1 MQEISAYELI
11 KEKLHAIPN
20 QRHKGSL
27 FEKISKQFLQ
37 EHDSANEYESIDL
50 WYDWKLRGKE
60 RDKGIDIVIQTTS
73 KEYIA
78 VQCKFHQNS
87 ISYNDI
93 SPFLTQLL
101 SGVGEVKFKKGIIIS
116 TSNLTSEAIKAIEQI
131 RSTGM
136 GIDIDE
142 ITEEDFIY
150 SRIDWEKFDPTKT
163 EDEIPLCD
171 KKRPHPH
178 QTEAIEKTKKYFSDP
193 KNARGKLIMACG
205 TGKTYTSLKIMEA
218 LDPKIT
224 LFLAPS
230 IALLSQTFREYAQ
243 EKSEPFYASIVCSDD
258 KTGQSKKNK
267 SKNEDND
274 DIKFSELPIK
284 ASTRLEDI
292 LSTYEKAQKENK
304 RFIIFSTY
312 QSALRIK
319 EAQEAGLNGID
330 LIICDEAHRT
340 VGAMYSTNERDDK
353 NAFMLCHSDENIKAT
368 KRLYM
373 TATPKVYSESSKA
386 KAKEKDNV
394 IYSMD
399 DADIF
404 GEEIYTLNFERAI
417 ALDLLTDYKVI
428 ILAVR
433 SENLS
438 GVTNS
443 VNKKIS
449 QLEAKGTK
457 LDKKLIN
464 NEFVCKIVGTHKGLA
479 KQDVIA
485 LDDENQEDND
495 LKNKAD
501 TFVSQRAISFCKS
514 IQTSKNIKDSFET
527 IMECYDEELKKKSFK
542 NLQINIDHVDGT
554 MNCKERLDKLE
565 NLNQFEP
572 NICKVLSNARCLS
585 EGVDVPA
592 LDSVI
597 FFDGRS
603 AMVDIIQAVGRVM
616 RKAKNKKRGYIILPI
631 ALRESEIKN
640 LDEAVKNTN
649 FQNIW
654 KVLKA
659 LRSHDPSLVD
669 EATFKEK
676 IKIFGSDDASNPDDE
691 GELEKDKT
699 EQSPNDPKEAQKTLF
714 DAIFLKDLAN
724 AVYNVMPT
732 KLGDRNY
739 WENFAKKTGNIA
751 RTLNN
756 RLKELFGKNPEI
768 FDNFL
773 TSLRGNIH
781 QGIKEEEALDM
792 IISHIITKPIFDAIF
807 GDNIQNPIAKAL
819 DKMVL
824 KLSDLGLEGETKDLK
839 NLYES
844 VKTEAARA
852 KSQKSQQELIK
863 NLYNTFFKEAFR
875 KQSEKLGIVYTPI
888 EVVDFILR
896 ATNGILKKHFNTDF
910 NDKNITIF
918 DPFTGTGSFIAR
930 LLSKENDLISDEALK
945 EKFQKGLFA
954 FDIVLLSYYIALIN
968 ITQAAQNRDSSLKN
982 FKNIALTDS
991 LDYLEE
997 KSDKGVFPLF
1007 EDLKENQEIKTTLA
1021 NQKIQVII
1029 GNPPYSAGT
1038 KSENDNNQNLTHPK
1052 LEKRVYETY
1061 GKNSTAKVGKT
1072 TRDTL
1077 IHSIRMASDLL
1088 KDKGVLGF
1096 VVNGSF
1102 IDSKSAD
1109 GFRKCVA
1116 KEFSRLYALNLR
1128 GNARTSGEERK
1139 KQGDGIFD
1147 SGSRATV
1154 AIIFF
1159 VKDESVQNSAI
1170 HYYEVEDY
1178 LKREAKLN
1186 FLAGFENLESV
1197 PFKEITPNDKGDW
1210 INQRNDDFEKLIPL
1224 KRDKQLKIFD
1234 TIFDLNSMG
1243 VASGR
1248 DPWVYNF
1255 SQKRLM
1261 QSVQNCIDTYNA
1273 DLKRFNERFR
1283 EAFKQRTAKD
1293 KGIKPADR
1301 YKHLSDREITTDK
1314 TKIAWTDGLK
1324 NKLIRNENLPESG
1337 MECVR
1342 LALYRPFNQQ
1352 WLYWDKDLI
1361 HRQSRFSKIFP
1372 DKSARNVVINTGVGN
1387 GKDFSALVS
1396 DFISDYSLISPNQA
1410 YPLYYY
1416 DDLGNRYNAI
1426 SGYALNLFR
1435 RHYQDNA
1442 ITEEEIF
1449 YYIYAIFHHKGY
1461 LEKYKNSLAKEAP
1474 RIALSEDFKELSVLG
1489 KELAE
1494 LHLNYESG
1502 EMHTSVECNLL
1513 ENAGMEGYYDVVKM
1527 TKKGD
1532 RIIYNDHI
1540 TITQIPKKAFDYVVN
1555 GKSAID
1561 WVIERYSI
1569 TTDKDSLIENN
1580 PNDYAGGKY
1589 VFELL
1594 CKVIT
1599 LSVKSVDLIEK
1610 ISEKRFE

>member
-1 MQEISAYELI
+1 MQEISAYKFI
-11 KEKLHAIPN
+11 KEKLQAIPN
-20 QRHKGSL
+20 QRHKGGW
-27 FEKISKQFLQ
+27 FEKVSKHFLQ
-37 EHDSANEYESIDL
+37 EHDSANEYESIKL
-50 WYDWKLRGKE
+50 WNDWELRGKE
-60 RDKGIDIVIQTTS
+60 GDRGIDIVIQTAS

-87 ISYNDI
+87 ISYPDI
-93 SPFLTQLL
+93 ATFLHKLQA
-101 SGVGEVKFKKGIIIS
+101 GVGEVRFKKGIIIS
-116 TSNLTSEAIKAIEQI
+116 TSNLTRAAQQEIEQT
-131 RSTGM
+131 RSIGM
-136 GIDIDE
+136 DIDI

-171 KKRPHPH
+171 KKKPRTH
-178 QTEAIEKTKKYFSDP
+178 QQEAINATKEYFSNP

-218 LDPKIT
+218 LDSKIT

-258 KTGQSKKNK
+258 KVGQ

-284 ASTRLEDI
+284 PSTRLEDI
-292 LSTYEKAQKENK
+292 LSVYEKAQKENK

-353 NAFMLCHSDENIKAT
+353 NAFTLCHSDGNIKAK

-399 DADIF
+399 DADTF

-449 QLEAKGTK
+449 QLKAEGTK

-479 KQDVIA
+479 KQDLIA
-485 LDDENQEDND
+485 LDEENKEDND
-495 LKNKAD
+495 LKSKKD

-542 NLQINIDHVDGT
+542 NLEIKIDHVDGT
-554 MNCKERLDKLE
+554 MNCKERLEKLE
-565 NLNQFEP
+565 NLNTFQP
-572 NICKVLSNARCLS
+572 NTCKVLSNARCLS

-592 LDSVI
+592 LDSII
-597 FFDGRS
+597 FFDGKS

-631 ALRESEIKN
+631 ALAESEIKN

-659 LRSHDPSLVD
+659 LRSHDSSLVD

-676 IKIFGSDDASNPDDE
+676 IKIFGSDDAKNPDDE
-691 GELEKDKT
+691 GELQKDKT
-699 EQSPNDPKEAQKTLF
+699 QQNDPKEAQKTLF
-714 DAIFLKDLAN
+714 DAIFLQDLAN

-751 RTLNN
+751 KTLNK

-773 TSLRGNIH
+773 TSLRDNIH
-781 QGIKEEEALDM
+781 QGIKEDEALDM
-792 IISHIITKPIFDAIF
+792 ITSHIITKPIFDAIF
-807 GDNIQNPIAKAL
+807 GDNIKNPIAKAL

-844 VKTEAARA
+844 VKTEAAHA
-852 KSQKSQQELIK
+852 KSPKSQQELIK

-930 LLSKENDLISDEALK
+930 LLSKENNLISDEALK
-945 EKFQKGLFA
+945 EKFLNHLFA

-968 ITQAAQNRDSSLKN
+968 ITQAAQNRDSSLTN

-997 KSDKGVFPLF
+997 KTNKGVFPFF
-1007 EDLKENQEIKTTLA
+1007 EDLKENKEIKTTLA
-1021 NQKIQVII
+1021 DQKIQVII
-1029 GNPPYSAGT
+1029 GNPPYSSGA
-1038 KSENDNNQNLTHPK
+1038 KSENDNNQNLSHPK
-1052 LEKRVYETY
+1052 LEKLVSETY
-1061 GKNSTAKVGKT
+1061 GKNSTAKVGKA

-1077 IHSIRMASDLL
+1077 IQSIRMASDLL

-1116 KEFSRLYALNLR
+1116 QEFAHLYVLNLR

-1154 AIIFF
+1154 AIVFF
-1159 VKDESVQNSAI
+1159 VKDKSVQNSAI
-1170 HYYEVEDY
+1170 HYYEVGDY

-1186 FLAGFENLESV
+1186 LLAGFENLDFV
-1197 PFKEITPNDKGDW
+1197 PFKEITPNNKGDW

-1224 KRDKQLKIFD
+1224 KRDKKHKIFN
-1234 TIFDLNSMG
+1234 TIFDLNSGG
-1243 VASGR
+1243 VVTNR

-1255 SQKRLM
+1255 SPNALM
-1261 QSVQNCIDTYNA
+1261 QSVRTCIDTYNA
-1273 DLKRFNERFR
+1273 DLKRFNERYR
-1283 EAFKQRTAKD
+1283 EAFKQRT
-1293 KGIKPADR
+1293 KGVKKADR
-1301 YKHLSDREITTDK
+1301 YKHLNSQEITTDK
-1314 TKIAWTDGLK
+1314 TKIAWVQNLK
-1324 NKLIRNENLPESG
+1324 TQLIKGKKLDDFSQEKIS
-1337 MECVR
+1337 VS
-1342 LALYRPFNQQ
+1342 LYRPFNKQYFYYERELA
-1352 WLYWDKDLI
+1352 WSFCSMK
-1361 HRQSRFSKIFP
+1361 KIFP
-1372 DKSARNVVINTGVGN
+1372 DKSAHNVVINTTTRN
-1387 GKDFSALVS
+1387 FC
-1396 DFISDYSLISPNQA
+1396 SLISDAIPDTHFIGDANA
-1410 YPLYYY
+1410 YPLYCY

-1435 RHYQDNA
+1435 RHYKDNA
-1442 ITEEEIF
+1442 IVEEEIF

-1461 LEKYKNSLAKEAP
+1461 VEKYKNFLTKEAP
-1474 RIALSEDFKELSVLG
+1474 RIGLSEDFKELSTLG

-1494 LHLNYESG
+1494 LHLNYENG
-1502 EMHTSVECNLL
+1502 EMHESVQYNLL
-1513 ENAGMEGYYDVVKM
+1513 ENAGMEGYYDVEKM

-1532 RIIYNDHI
+1532 SILYNHHI
-1540 TITQIPKKAFDYVVN
+1540 TITKIPQKAFDYAVN

-1561 WVIERYSI
+1561 WVIERYQK

-1580 PNDYAGGKY
+1580 PNHYAGDQY
-1589 VFELL
+1589 IFELL
-1594 CKVIT
+1594 CRVIK
-1599 LSVKSVDLIEK
+1599 LSEKSVDLIEK

>member
-1 MQEISAYELI
+1 MSEISTYKLI
-11 KEKLHAIPN
+11 KEKLQAIPPN
-20 QRHKGSL
+20 QKGSL
-27 FEKISKQFLQ
+27 FEKISKRFLQ

-50 WYDWKLRGKE
+50 WNDWELRGNE
-60 RDKGIDIVIQTTS
+60 RDKGIDIVITTS
-73 KEYIA
+73 NKEYIA

-87 ISYNDI
+87 ISLNDI
-93 SPFLTQLL
+93 ATFLTQLQ
-101 SGVGEVKFKKGIIIS
+101 SGVGKVRFKKGIIIS
-116 TSNLTSEAIKAIEQI
+116 TSNLSSNALKAIEQI
-131 RSTGM
+131 RSNGM

-150 SRIDWEKFDPTKT
+150 SQIDWEKLDPAQS
-163 EDEIPLCD
+163 ELPLCD
-171 KKRPHPH
+171 KKKPRPH
-178 QTEAIEKTKKYFSDP
+178 QTEAINATKEYFSSP
-193 KNARGKLIMACG
+193 KNTRGKLIMACG

-218 LDPKIT
+218 LDPKIM

-258 KTGQSKKNK
+258 KVGK
-267 SKNEDND
+267 SKDEDND
-274 DIKFSELPIK
+274 DINFSELPLK
-284 ASTRLEDI
+284 PSTRLEDI
-292 LSTYEKAQKENK
+292 LSVYEKAQKENK
-304 RFIIFSTY
+304 CFIIFSTY

-319 EAQEAGLNGID
+319 EAQEAGLNEID

-353 NAFMLCHSDENIKAT
+353 NAFTLCHSDKNIKAK

-399 DADIF
+399 DEEIF
-404 GEEIYTLNFERAI
+404 GEEIYTLNFSKAI

-433 SENLS
+433 KENLS

-449 QLEAKGTK
+449 QLKAEGTK

-479 KQDVIA
+479 KQDLIV
-485 LDDENQEDND
+485 LDDKNQEDHN
-495 LKNKAD
+495 LQNKTD
-501 TFVSQRAISFCKS
+501 TTPSQRAISFCKS
-514 IQTSKNIKDSFET
+514 INTSKNIKDSFET

-542 NLQINIDHVDGT
+542 NLQISIDHIDGT
-554 MNCKERLDKLE
+554 MNCKDRLDKLE
-565 NLNQFEP
+565 KLNEFQP
-572 NICKVLSNARCLS
+572 NTCKVLSNARCLS

-592 LDSVI
+592 LDSIV
-597 FFDGRS
+597 FFDGKS

-616 RKAKNKKRGYIILPI
+616 RKAKRKQRGYIILPI
-631 ALRESEIKN
+631 ALEESEIEN
-640 LDEAVKNTN
+640 LDEAVNNTN
-649 FQNIW
+649 FKNIW
-654 KVLKA
+654 KVIKA
-659 LRSHDPSLVD
+659 LRSHDQSLVD

-676 IKIFGSDDASNPDDE
+676 IKIFGSDDEKKQSDE
-691 GELEKDKT
+691 
-699 EQSPNDPKEAQKTLF
+699 KTLF
-714 DAIFLKDLAN
+714 DAITLQNLAD

-739 WENFAKKTGNIA
+739 WENFTKKTGNIA

-756 RLKELFGKNPEI
+756 RLKMIFDKNPE
-768 FDNFL
+768 FFHDFL
-773 TSLRGNIH
+773 DSLRGNIH
-781 QGIKEEEALDM
+781 QNIKEDEALDM
-792 IISHIITKPIFDAIF
+792 ITSHIITKPIFDALF
-807 GDNIQNPIAKAL
+807 GDNIKNPIAKAL
-819 DKMVL
+819 DKMVQ

-844 VKTEAARA
+844 VKTEAMHA

-910 NDKNITIF
+910 NDQSITIF

-930 LLSKENDLISDEALK
+930 LLSKENALISDEALK
-945 EKFQKGLFA
+945 EKFKKNLFA

-968 ITQAAQNRDSSLKN
+968 ITQAAQSRDSSLKN

-991 LDYLEE
+991 LDIYEE
-997 KSDKGVFPLF
+997 KNDKGVFKFF
-1007 EDLKENQEIKTTLA
+1007 EDLKENKDIKDTLA
-1021 NQKIQVII
+1021 DKNIRVII
-1029 GNPPYSAGT
+1029 GNPPYSAGA
-1038 KSENDNNQNLTHPK
+1038 KSQNDNNQNLSHPK
-1052 LEKRVYETY
+1052 LEKLVYEKY
-1061 GKNSTAKVGKT
+1061 GKNSTAKLGKA

-1077 IHSIRMASDLL
+1077 IQSIYLASELL
-1088 KDKGVLGF
+1088 KDRGVLGF

-1116 KEFSRLYALNLR
+1116 QDFAHLYVLNLR
-1128 GNARTSGEERK
+1128 GNARTSGENRK
-1139 KQGDGIFD
+1139 KEGDGIFD
-1147 SGSRATV
+1147 SGSRATI

-1159 VKDESVQNSAI
+1159 VKDKSVNNNTI

-1186 FLAGFENLESV
+1186 LLANFENLESV
-1197 PFKEITPNDKGDW
+1197 PFEKITPNDKGDW

-1234 TIFDLNSMG
+1234 TIFDLNSGG
-1243 VASGR
+1243 VVSGR

-1255 SQKRLM
+1255 SPNILT
-1261 QSVQNCIDTYNA
+1261 QSVQKCIDTYND
-1273 DLKRFNERFR
+1273 DLKRFNAVFR
-1283 EAFKQRTAKD
+1283 EAFKQRTKGVKAGDLYKQLND
-1293 KGIKPADR
+1293 K
-1301 YKHLSDREITTDK
+1301 EITTDK
-1314 TKIAWTDGLK
+1314 TKIAWVRNLK
-1324 NKLIRNENLPESG
+1324 TQLIKGKKLDDFSQEKIS
-1337 MECVR
+1337 VS
-1342 LALYRPFNQQ
+1342 LYRPFNKQYFYYERE
-1352 WLYWDKDLI
+1352 LADSFCSMK
-1361 HRQSRFSKIFP
+1361 KIFP
-1372 DKSARNVVINTGVGN
+1372 DKNAQNVVINTTIRN
-1387 GKDFSALVS
+1387 FSALVS
-1396 DFISDYSLISPNQA
+1396 DAITGDTQA
-1410 YPLYYY
+1410 YPLYCY
-1416 DDLGNRYNAI
+1416 DDLGRRDYAI

-1435 RHYQDNA
+1435 RHYKDNA

-1449 YYIYAIFHHKGY
+1449 YYIYAILHHKGY

-1474 RIALSEDFKELSVLG
+1474 RIALSEDFKELSTLG
-1489 KELAE
+1489 KELGE

-1502 EMHTSVECNLL
+1502 EMHTSVKYTTLM
-1513 ENAGMEGYYDVVKM
+1513 NAGMEGYYDVVQMKKD
-1527 TKKGD
+1527 KKGD
-1532 RIIYNDHI
+1532 CIIYNQNI
-1540 TITQIPKKAFDYVVN
+1540 TITKIPKKAFDYVVN

-1561 WVIERYSI
+1561 WVIERYQK
-1569 TTDKDSLIENN
+1569 TMDKDSLIENN
-1580 PNDYAGGKY
+1580 PNDYAGGQY

-1594 CKVIT
+1594 CRVIK
-1599 LSVKSVDLIEK
+1599 LSEKSVDLIEK
-1610 ISEKRFE
+1610 ISMKRFE

>member
-1 MQEISAYELI
+1 
-11 KEKLHAIPN
+11 
-20 QRHKGSL
+20 
-27 FEKISKQFLQ
+27 
-37 EHDSANEYESIDL
+37 
-50 WYDWKLRGKE
+50 
-60 RDKGIDIVIQTTS
+60 
-73 KEYIA
+73 
-78 VQCKFHQNS
+78 
-87 ISYNDI
+87 
-93 SPFLTQLL
+93 
-101 SGVGEVKFKKGIIIS
+101 
-116 TSNLTSEAIKAIEQI
+116 
-131 RSTGM
+131 
-136 GIDIDE
+136 
-142 ITEEDFIY
+142 
-150 SRIDWEKFDPTKT
+150 
-163 EDEIPLCD
+163 
-171 KKRPHPH
+171 
-178 QTEAIEKTKKYFSDP
+178 
-193 KNARGKLIMACG
+193 MACG

-258 KTGQSKKNK
+258 KVGK
-267 SKNEDND
+267 SKDEDND
-274 DIKFSELPIK
+274 DINFSELPLK
-284 ASTRLEDI
+284 PSTRLEDI
-292 LSTYEKAQKENK
+292 LSVHKKAQKENK

-319 EAQEAGLNGID
+319 EAQEAGLNKID

-340 VGAMYSTNERDDK
+340 VGAMYSSNERDDK
-353 NAFMLCHSDENIKAT
+353 NAFTLCHSDENIKAK

-386 KAKEKDNV
+386 KAKESDNV

-399 DADIF
+399 DAEIF
-404 GEEIYTLNFERAI
+404 GEEIYTLNFSKSI

-433 SENLS
+433 KENLS

-479 KQDVIA
+479 KQDLIV
-485 LDDENQEDND
+485 LDN
-495 LKNKAD
+495 KNKEDHNLQNKYD
-501 TFVSQRAISFCKS
+501 TAPSQRAINFCKS
-514 IQTSKNIKDSFET
+514 INTSKNIKDSFET

-542 NLQINIDHVDGT
+542 NLQISIDHIDGT
-554 MNCKERLDKLE
+554 MNCKERLKKLE
-565 NLNQFEP
+565 ELNQFQP
-572 NICKVLSNARCLS
+572 NTCKVLSNARCLS

-592 LDSVI
+592 LDSII
-597 FFDGRS
+597 FFDGKS

-616 RKAKNKKRGYIILPI
+616 RKAKHKKRGYIILPI
-631 ALRESEIKN
+631 ALEESEIQN
-640 LDEAVKNTN
+640 LDEAVNNTN
-649 FQNIW
+649 FKNIW
-654 KVLKA
+654 KVIKA

-676 IKIFGSDDASNPDDE
+676 IKIFGSDDGNNHNDE
-691 GELEKDKT
+691 
-699 EQSPNDPKEAQKTLF
+699 KTLF
-714 DAIFLKDLAN
+714 DAILLQDLAD

-739 WENFAKKTGNIA
+739 WENFTKKTGNIA

-756 RLKELFGKNPEI
+756 RLKIIFEKNPE
-768 FDNFL
+768 FFHGFL
-773 TSLRGNIH
+773 DSLRDNIH
-781 QGIKEEEALDM
+781 QNIREDEALDM
-792 IISHIITKPIFDAIF
+792 ITSHIITKPIFDALF
-807 GDNIQNPIAKAL
+807 GDNIKNPISKAL

-844 VKTEAARA
+844 VKTEATHA

-863 NLYNTFFKEAFR
+863 NLYNTFFKEAFK

-930 LLSKENDLISDEALK
+930 LLSKENALISDEALK
-945 EKFQKGLFA
+945 EKFQKNLFA

-997 KSDKGVFPLF
+997 KTNKGALPLY
-1007 EDLKENQEIKTTLA
+1007 EDLKENKDIKDTLA
-1021 NQKIQVII
+1021 GQNIRVII
-1029 GNPPYSAGT
+1029 GNPPYSAGA
-1038 KSENDNNQNLTHPK
+1038 KSENDNNQNLSHPK
-1052 LEKRVYETY
+1052 LEKWVYETY
-1061 GKNSTAKVGKT
+1061 GKNSTSRNVGQT

-1077 IHSIRMASDLL
+1077 IQSIRMASDLL
-1088 KDKGVLGF
+1088 KDKGVVGF

-1102 IDSKSAD
+1102 IDSKSGD

-1116 KEFSRLYALNLR
+1116 KEFSRLYVLNLR

-1139 KQGDGIFD
+1139 KEGDGIFD
-1147 SGSRATV
+1147 SGSRATI

-1159 VKDESVQNSAI
+1159 VKDKSVNNNTI
-1170 HYYEVEDY
+1170 HYYDIGDY

-1186 FLAGFENLESV
+1186 LLAGFENLESV

-1210 INQRNDDFEKLIPL
+1210 INQRNDDFEKLILL
-1224 KRDKQLKIFD
+1224 KRDKKLKIFD
-1234 TIFDLNSMG
+1234 TIFDINSGG
-1243 VASGR
+1243 VASCR

-1255 SQKRLM
+1255 SPNALK
-1261 QSVQNCIDTYNA
+1261 QSVQTCIDTYNA

-1283 EAFKQRTAKD
+1283 EAFKQRA
-1293 KGIKPADR
+1293 KGIKSGEL
-1301 YKHLSDREITTDK
+1301 YKHLNDKEITTDK
-1314 TKIAWTDGLK
+1314 TKIAWVQNLK
-1324 NKLIRNENLPESG
+1324 NQLIKGKKLDDFSQEKISVSL
-1337 MECVR
+1337 C
-1342 LALYRPFNQQ
+1342 RPFNKQYFYYERELS
-1352 WLYWDKDLI
+1352 WSFYSMK
-1361 HRQSRFSKIFP
+1361 KIFP
-1372 DKSARNVVINTGVGN
+1372 DKSARNVVINTGAGN

-1396 DFISDYSLISPNQA
+1396 DFISDYHLISPTQA

-1435 RHYQDNA
+1435 RHYKDNS

-1461 LEKYKNSLAKEAP
+1461 LEKYKNSLAKEVP

-1489 KELAE
+1489 KELGE

-1502 EMHTSVECNLL
+1502 EMHASVKYATLM
-1513 ENAGMEGYYDVVKM
+1513 NAEIEGYYDVDKM

-1532 RIIYNDHI
+1532 SIVYNKNIAI
-1540 TITQIPKKAFDYVVN
+1540 TKIPKKAFDYVIN

-1561 WVIERYSI
+1561 WVIERYQK
-1569 TTDKDSLIENN
+1569 TMDKESLIENN

-1594 CKVIT
+1594 CRVIK
-1599 LSVKSVDLIEK
+1599 LSEKSVDLIEK

>member
-11 KEKLHAIPN
+11 KQKLHAIPN

-60 RDKGIDIVIQTTS
+60 RDKGIDIVITTS
-73 KEYIA
+73 NKEYIA
-78 VQCKFHQNS
+78 VQCKFHQNN
-87 ISYNDI
+87 ISLNDI
-93 SPFLTQLL
+93 ATFLTQLL
-101 SGVGEVKFKKGIIIS
+101 IGVGEVKFKKGIIIS
-116 TSNLTSEAIKAIEQI
+116 TSNLTSEAIKEIEKI

-171 KKRPHPH
+171 KKRPRPH
-178 QTEAIEKTKKYFSDP
+178 QTEAIEKTKEYFSDP

-243 EKSEPFYASIVCSDD
+243 EKSDPFYASIVCSDD

-274 DIKFSELPIK
+274 DIKFSELPLK
-284 ASTRLEDI
+284 PSTRLEDI

-319 EAQEAGLNGID
+319 EAQEAGLKEID

-340 VGAMYSTNERDDK
+340 VGAMYSSNERDDK
-353 NAFMLCHSDENIKAT
+353 NAFTLCHSDENIKA
-368 KRLYM
+368 KQRLYM

-399 DADIF
+399 DAEVF

-433 SENLS
+433 KENLS

-479 KQDVIA
+479 KQDLIV
-485 LDDENQEDND
+485 LDDKNKEDND

-514 IQTSKNIKDSFET
+514 INTSKNIKDSFET

-542 NLQINIDHVDGT
+542 NLQIKIDHIDGT

-565 NLNQFEP
+565 NLNAFKP
-572 NICKVLSNARCLS
+572 NTCKVLSNARCLS

-592 LDSVI
+592 LDSIV
-597 FFDGRS
+597 FFDGKS

-631 ALRESEIKN
+631 ALEESEIKN
-640 LDEAVKNTN
+640 LDEAVNNTN
-649 FQNIW
+649 FKNIW
-654 KVLKA
+654 KVIKA

-676 IKIFGSDDASNPDDE
+676 IKIFGSDDGKKQNDE
-691 GELEKDKT
+691 
-699 EQSPNDPKEAQKTLF
+699 KTLF
-714 DAIFLKDLAN
+714 DAILLQDLAD
-724 AVYNVMPT
+724 AMYNVMPT

-739 WENFAKKTGNIA
+739 WENFTKKTGNIA

-756 RLKELFGKNPEI
+756 RLKMIFEKNPEI

-781 QGIKEEEALDM
+781 QNIKEEEALDM
-792 IISHIITKPIFDAIF
+792 ITSHIITKPIFDAIF

-819 DKMVL
+819 DKMVQ
-824 KLSDLGLEGETKDLK
+824 KLSTLGLEGETKDLK

-844 VKTEAARA
+844 VKTEALHA

-863 NLYNTFFKEAFR
+863 NLYNTFFKEAFK

-896 ATNGILKKHFNTDF
+896 ATNGILKKHFNTNF
-910 NDKNITIF
+910 NDQSITIF

-930 LLSKENDLISDEALK
+930 LLSKENDFISDEALK
-945 EKFQKGLFA
+945 EKFQKNLFA

-997 KSDKGVFPLF
+997 KNDKGAFPLF
-1007 EDLKENQEIKTTLA
+1007 ADLKENKEIKTTMEKQ
-1021 NQKIQVII
+1021 NIRVII
-1029 GNPPYSAGT
+1029 GNPPYSAGA

-1052 LEKRVYETY
+1052 LEKWVYEKY
-1061 GKNSTAKVGKT
+1061 GKNSTAKVGNA

-1077 IHSIRMASDLL
+1077 IQSIRMASDVV
-1088 KDKGVLGF
+1088 KDKGVVGF
-1096 VVNGSF
+1096 VVNGGF

-1116 KEFSRLYALNLR
+1116 KEFSHLYVLNLR
-1128 GNARTSGEERK
+1128 GNARTSGEERRK
-1139 KQGDGIFD
+1139 EGDGIFD
-1147 SGSRATV
+1147 SGSRATI
-1154 AIIFF
+1154 AIVFF
-1159 VKDESVQNSAI
+1159 VKDKSVPNNTI
-1170 HYYEVEDY
+1170 FYYEVEDY
-1178 LKREAKLN
+1178 LKREDKLN
-1186 FLAGFENLESV
+1186 LLANFENLDSV
-1197 PFKEITPNDKGDW
+1197 PFSAITPNNKGDW
-1210 INQRNDDFEKLIPL
+1210 INQREDDFEKLIPL
-1224 KRDKQLKIFD
+1224 KRDKKLKIFNS
-1234 TIFDLNSMG
+1234 IFDLNSGG

-1255 SQKRLM
+1255 SQNTLK
-1261 QSVQNCIDTYNA
+1261 QSVQNCIDTYHA
-1273 DLKRFNERFR
+1273 DLKRFNENFR
-1283 EAFKQRTAKD
+1283 EGFKQRTQ
-1293 KGIKPADR
+1293 GIKASDR
-1301 YKHLSDREITTDK
+1301 YKHLNDREITTDQM
-1314 TKIAWTDGLK
+1314 KIAWVQNLK
-1324 NKLIRNENLPESG
+1324 TQLIKGKKLDDFSQEKIS
-1337 MECVR
+1337 VS
-1342 LALYRPFNQQ
+1342 LYRPFNKQYFYYERELA
-1352 WLYWDKDLI
+1352 WSFYSMK
-1361 HRQSRFSKIFP
+1361 KIFP
-1372 DKSARNVVINTGVGN
+1372 DKSARNVVINTTTRN
-1387 GKDFSALVS
+1387 FC
-1396 DFISDYSLISPNQA
+1396 SLIGDAITDAHFIGDANA

-1416 DDLGNRYNAI
+1416 DERGNRYYAI

-1435 RHYQDNA
+1435 RHYQDNS

-1461 LEKYKNSLAKEAP
+1461 VEKYKNSLTKEAP
-1474 RIALSEDFKELSVLG
+1474 RIALSKDFKALSTLG
-1489 KELAE
+1489 KELAD

-1502 EMHTSVECNLL
+1502 EMHTSVEYKTLM
-1513 ENAGMEGYYDVVKM
+1513 NAEIEGYYDVSKM

-1532 RIIYNDHI
+1532 SIIYNQNI
-1540 TITQIPKKAFDYVVN
+1540 TITKIPKKAFDYVVN

-1589 VFELL
+1589 VLELL
-1594 CKVIT
+1594 CRVIK
-1599 LSVKSVDLIEK
+1599 LPVKSVDLIEK

>member
-11 KEKLHAIPN
+11 KQKLHAIPN
-20 QRHKGSL
+20 LRHKGSL

-60 RDKGIDIVIQTTS
+60 RDKGIDIVITTS
-73 KEYIA
+73 NKECIA

-87 ISYNDI
+87 VSYNDI
-93 SPFLTQLL
+93 SPFLTQLQ
-101 SGVGEVKFKKGIIIS
+101 SGVGEVRFKKGIIIS
-116 TSNLTSEAIKAIEQI
+116 TSNLTSEALKAIEQI

-171 KKRPHPH
+171 KKRPRPH
-178 QTEAIEKTKKYFSDP
+178 QTEAIEKTKEYFSNP
-193 KNARGKLIMACG
+193 KNTRGKLIMACG

-258 KTGQSKKNK
+258 KTGK
-267 SKNEDND
+267 SKDEDND
-274 DIKFSELPIK
+274 DINFSELPIK

-292 LSTYEKAQKENK
+292 LSVYEKAQKENK

-319 EAQEAGLNGID
+319 EAQEAGLKEID
-330 LIICDEAHRT
+330 LVICDEAHRT
-340 VGAMYSTNERDDK
+340 VGAMYSSNERDDK
-353 NAFMLCHSDENIKAT
+353 NAFTLCHSDENIKAT

-386 KAKEKDNV
+386 KAKESDNV

-399 DADIF
+399 DADTF
-404 GEEIYTLNFERAI
+404 GEEIYTLNFSKAI

-433 SENLS
+433 KENLS

-449 QLEAKGTK
+449 QLKAEGTK

-479 KQDVIA
+479 KQDLIV
-485 LDDENQEDND
+485 LDDENKEDND

-501 TFVSQRAISFCKS
+501 TFVSQRAINFCKS
-514 IQTSKNIKDSFET
+514 INTSKNIKDSFET

-542 NLQINIDHVDGT
+542 NLKISIDHIDGT
-554 MNCKERLDKLE
+554 MNCKERLEKLE
-565 NLNQFEP
+565 NLNQFKP
-572 NICKVLSNARCLS
+572 NTCKVLSNARCLS
-585 EGVDVPA
+585 EGVDVPS

-597 FFDGRS
+597 FFDGKS

-631 ALRESEIKN
+631 ALEESEIQN
-640 LDEAVKNTN
+640 LDEAVNNTN
-649 FQNIW
+649 FKNIW
-654 KVLKA
+654 KVIKA
-659 LRSHDPSLVD
+659 LRSHDSSLVD

-676 IKIFGSDDASNPDDE
+676 IKIFGSDDGKKQNDE
-691 GELEKDKT
+691 
-699 EQSPNDPKEAQKTLF
+699 KTLF
-714 DAIFLKDLAN
+714 DAILLQDLAN

-751 RTLNN
+751 RTLNE
-756 RLKELFGKNPEI
+756 RLKDIFGKNPE
-768 FDNFL
+768 FFHGFL
-773 TSLRGNIH
+773 DSLRGNIH
-781 QGIKEEEALDM
+781 QNIREDEALDM
-792 IISHIITKPIFDAIF
+792 ITSHVITKPIFDALF
-807 GDNIQNPIAKAL
+807 GDNIKNPIAKAL

-824 KLSDLGLEGETKDLK
+824 KLSSLGLEGETKDL
-839 NLYES
+839 
-844 VKTEAARA
+844 
-852 KSQKSQQELIK
+852 K

-910 NDKNITIF
+910 NDQNITIF

-930 LLSKENDLISDEALK
+930 LLSKENNLISDEALK
-945 EKFQKGLFA
+945 EKFQKNLFA

-997 KSDKGVFPLF
+997 KTNKGVLPLY
-1007 EDLKENQEIKTTLA
+1007 EDLKENKDIKDTLA
-1021 NQKIQVII
+1021 DQNIRVII
-1029 GNPPYSAGT
+1029 GNPPYSAGA
-1038 KSENDNNQNLTHPK
+1038 KSQNDNNQNLSHPK
-1052 LEKRVYETY
+1052 LEKWVYETY

-1077 IHSIRMASDLL
+1077 IQSIRMASDLL

-1116 KEFSRLYALNLR
+1116 KEFSHLYALNLR
-1128 GNARTSGEERK
+1128 GNQRTSGEVSK
-1139 KQGDGIFD
+1139 KEGGKIFD

-1154 AIIFF
+1154 AVIFF
-1159 VKDESVQNSAI
+1159 VKDKSAPNNTI
-1170 HYYEVEDY
+1170 FYYEVDDY

-1186 FLAGFENLESV
+1186 LLAGFENLDLV

-1210 INQRNDDFEKLIPL
+1210 INQRNDAFEKLIPL
-1224 KRDKQLKIFD
+1224 KRDPKLKIFD
-1234 TIFDLNSMG
+1234 TIFDLNSNG
-1243 VASGR
+1243 VSSGR

-1255 SQKRLM
+1255 SPKNLK

-1273 DLKRFNERFR
+1273 DLKRFNEVFR

-1293 KGIKPADR
+1293 KGVKSDKLH
-1301 YKHLSDREITTDK
+1301 KHLNDKEITTDK
-1314 TKIAWTDGLK
+1314 TKIAWTQNLK
-1324 NKLIRNENLPESG
+1324 TQLIKGKKLDDFSQEKIS
-1337 MECVR
+1337 VS
-1342 LALYRPFNQQ
+1342 LYRPFNKQYFYYERELA
-1352 WLYWDKDLI
+1352 WSFYSMK
-1361 HRQSRFSKIFP
+1361 KIFP
-1372 DKSARNVVINTGVGN
+1372 DKSAHNVVINTGVGN

-1396 DFISDYSLISPNQA
+1396 DFISDHSLISLNQA

-1435 RHYQDNA
+1435 RHYKDNA
-1442 ITEEEIF
+1442 IVEEEIF

-1489 KELAE
+1489 KELGE
-1494 LHLNYESG
+1494 LHLNYENG
-1502 EMHTSVECNLL
+1502 EMHKSVKYTTLM
-1513 ENAGMEGYYDVVKM
+1513 NAEIEGYYDVVQMKKD
-1527 TKKGD
+1527 KKGD
-1532 RIIYNDHI
+1532 RIQYNHHI
-1540 TITQIPKKAFDYVVN
+1540 TITKIPKKAFDYVVN

-1569 TTDKDSLIENN
+1569 TKDKDSLIENN
-1580 PNDYAGGKY
+1580 PNDYAGGQY

-1594 CKVIT
+1594 CRVIK
-1599 LSVKSVDLIEK
+1599 LSEKSVDLIEK

>member
-1 MQEISAYELI
+1 M
-11 KEKLHAIPN
+11 
-20 QRHKGSL
+20 
-27 FEKISKQFLQ
+27 
-37 EHDSANEYESIDL
+37 
-50 WYDWKLRGKE
+50 
-60 RDKGIDIVIQTTS
+60 
-73 KEYIA
+73 
-78 VQCKFHQNS
+78 
-87 ISYNDI
+87 
-93 SPFLTQLL
+93 
-101 SGVGEVKFKKGIIIS
+101 
-116 TSNLTSEAIKAIEQI
+116 
-131 RSTGM
+131 
-136 GIDIDE
+136 
-142 ITEEDFIY
+142 
-150 SRIDWEKFDPTKT
+150 
-163 EDEIPLCD
+163 
-171 KKRPHPH
+171 
-178 QTEAIEKTKKYFSDP
+178 
-193 KNARGKLIMACG
+193 
-205 TGKTYTSLKIMEA
+205 
-218 LDPKIT
+218 
-224 LFLAPS
+224 
-230 IALLSQTFREYAQ
+230 
-243 EKSEPFYASIVCSDD
+243 
-258 KTGQSKKNK
+258 
-267 SKNEDND
+267 
-274 DIKFSELPIK
+274 
-284 ASTRLEDI
+284 
-292 LSTYEKAQKENK
+292 
-304 RFIIFSTY
+304 
-312 QSALRIK
+312 
-319 EAQEAGLNGID
+319 QEAGLNGID

-340 VGAMYSTNERDDK
+340 VGALYSSNERDDK
-353 NAFMLCHSDENIKAT
+353 NAFTLCHSDENIKAT

-399 DADIF
+399 DAQTF

-485 LDDENQEDND
+485 LDDENKEDND

-542 NLQINIDHVDGT
+542 NLKINIDHVDGT
-554 MNCKERLDKLE
+554 MNCKERLEKLE
-565 NLNQFEP
+565 NLNAFEP
-572 NICKVLSNARCLS
+572 NTCKVLSNARCLS

-631 ALRESEIKN
+631 ALEESEIKN

-659 LRSHDPSLVD
+659 LRSHDSSLVD

-676 IKIFGSDDASNPDDE
+676 IKIFGSDDGKKQNDE
-691 GELEKDKT
+691 
-699 EQSPNDPKEAQKTLF
+699 KTLF
-714 DAIFLKDLAN
+714 DAILLQDLAD
-724 AVYNVMPT
+724 AMYNVMPT

-756 RLKELFGKNPEI
+756 RLKIIFEKNPE
-768 FDNFL
+768 FFHDFL
-773 TSLRGNIH
+773 NSLRENIH
-781 QGIKEEEALDM
+781 QNIKEEEALDM

-824 KLSDLGLEGETKDLK
+824 KLSSLGLEGETKDLK

-844 VKTEAARA
+844 VKTEATHA

-910 NDKNITIF
+910 NDQSITIF

-930 LLSKENDLISDEALK
+930 LLSKESDLISDEALK
-945 EKFQKGLFA
+945 EKFQKNLFA
-954 FDIVLLSYYIALIN
+954 FDIVLLSYYIASIN

-991 LDYLEE
+991 LDIYEE
-997 KSDKGVFPLF
+997 KSAKGVIPGF
-1007 EDLKENQEIKTTLA
+1007 EDLKENQEIKTTMEKQ
-1021 NQKIQVII
+1021 NIRVII
-1029 GNPPYSAGT
+1029 GNPPYSSGA
-1038 KSENDNNQNLTHPK
+1038 KSQNDNNQNLSHPK
-1052 LEKRVYETY
+1052 LEKRVYEKY
-1061 GKNSTAKVGKT
+1061 GKNSTANVGKT

-1077 IHSIRMASDLL
+1077 IQSIRMASDLL
-1088 KDKGVLGF
+1088 KDKGVVGF

-1116 KEFSRLYALNLR
+1116 QEFSRLYVLNLR
-1128 GNARTSGEERK
+1128 GNQRTSGEVSRK
-1139 KQGDGIFD
+1139 EGGKIFD

-1154 AIIFF
+1154 AVIFF
-1159 VKDESVQNSAI
+1159 VKDKSASNNTI
-1170 HYYEVEDY
+1170 FYYEVGDG

-1186 FLAGFENLESV
+1186 LLAGFENLDSV
-1197 PFKEITPNDKGDW
+1197 PFSEITPNAKGDW

-1224 KRDKQLKIFD
+1224 KRDKNQKIFN
-1234 TIFDLNSMG
+1234 TIFDLNSNG
-1243 VASGR
+1243 VASGH

-1255 SQKRLM
+1255 SPNALM
-1261 QSVQNCIDTYNA
+1261 HSVQKCIDTYNA
-1273 DLKRFNERFR
+1273 DLKRFNAHFR
-1283 EAFKQRTAKD
+1283 EAFKQRAK
-1293 KGIKPADR
+1293 GVESADL
-1301 YKHLSDREITTDK
+1301 YKHLNNQEITTDK
-1314 TKIAWTDGLK
+1314 TKIAWTDDLKTNLIK
-1324 NKLIRNENLPESG
+1324 NKNLQESHKDRI
-1337 MECVR
+1337 R
-1342 LALYRPFNQQ
+1342 LAMYRPFNKQ

-1361 HRQSRFSKIFP
+1361 NRQGRFSKIFP
-1372 DKSARNVVINTGVGN
+1372 DKGAHNVVINTGVGN

-1396 DFISDYSLISPNQA
+1396 DFISDLSLISPNQA

-1416 DDLGNRYNAI
+1416 DDLGNRHDAI

-1435 RHYQDNA
+1435 RHYKDNA

-1461 LEKYKNSLAKEAP
+1461 LKKYKNSLAKEAP
-1474 RIALSEDFKELSVLG
+1474 RVALSEDFKELSILG
-1489 KELAE
+1489 KQLAN
-1494 LHLNYESG
+1494 LHLNYENG
-1502 EMHTSVECNLL
+1502 ERTQALHT
-1513 ENAGMEGYYDVVKM
+1513 
-1527 TKKGD
+1527 
-1532 RIIYNDHI
+1532 
-1540 TITQIPKKAFDYVVN
+1540 
-1555 GKSAID
+1555 
-1561 WVIERYSI
+1561 
-1569 TTDKDSLIENN
+1569 
-1580 PNDYAGGKY
+1580 
-1589 VFELL
+1589 
-1594 CKVIT
+1594 
-1599 LSVKSVDLIEK
+1599 
-1610 ISEKRFE
+1610 KR

>member
-20 QRHKGSL
+20 LRHKGSL

-60 RDKGIDIVIQTTS
+60 RDKGIDIVITTS
-73 KEYIA
+73 NKECIA

-93 SPFLTQLL
+93 SPFLAQLQ
-101 SGVGEVKFKKGIIIS
+101 SGVVEVRFKKGIIIS
-116 TSNLTSEAIKAIEQI
+116 TSNLTSEALKAIEQI

-171 KKRPHPH
+171 KKKPRSH
-178 QTEAIEKTKKYFSDP
+178 QTEAINATKKYFSDP

-205 TGKTYTSLKIMEA
+205 TGKTYTSLKIMET

-243 EKSEPFYASIVCSDD
+243 EKSDPFYASIVCSDD
-258 KTGQSKKNK
+258 KTGQSK
-267 SKNEDND
+267 NEDND

-284 ASTRLEDI
+284 PSTRLEDI
-292 LSTYEKAQKENK
+292 LSVYEKAQKENK

-319 EAQEAGLNGID
+319 EAQEAGLGKID

-340 VGAMYSTNERDDK
+340 VGAMYSSNERDDK
-353 NAFMLCHSDENIKAT
+353 NAFTLCHSDKNIKAK

-417 ALDLLTDYKVI
+417 ALDLLSDYKVI

-433 SENLS
+433 KENLS

-449 QLEAKGTK
+449 QLKAEGTK

-479 KQDVIA
+479 KQDLIV
-485 LDDENQEDND
+485 LDEENKEDND
-495 LKNKAD
+495 LKDKRD

-542 NLQINIDHVDGT
+542 NLKISIDHIDGT
-554 MNCKERLDKLE
+554 MNCKDRLEKLE
-565 NLNQFEP
+565 NLNTFKP
-572 NICKVLSNARCLS
+572 NTCKVLSNARCLS

-597 FFDGRS
+597 FFDGKS

-631 ALRESEIKN
+631 ALEESEIQN

-659 LRSHDPSLVD
+659 LRSHDSSLVD

-676 IKIFGSDDASNPDDE
+676 IKIFGSDDNKKQNDE
-691 GELEKDKT
+691 
-699 EQSPNDPKEAQKTLF
+699 KTLF
-714 DAIFLKDLAN
+714 DAILLQDLAN

-751 RTLNN
+751 RTLNE
-756 RLKELFGKNPEI
+756 RLKDIFDKNPEI
-768 FDNFL
+768 FHGFL
-773 TSLRGNIH
+773 TSLRENIH
-781 QGIKEEEALDM
+781 QNIKEEEALDM
-792 IISHIITKPIFDAIF
+792 ITSHIITKPIFDAIF
-807 GDNIQNPIAKAL
+807 GGNIKNPIAKAL

-844 VKTEAARA
+844 VKTEAAHA

-863 NLYNTFFKEAFR
+863 NLYNTFFKEAFK

-910 NDKNITIF
+910 NDKDITIF

-930 LLSKENDLISDEALK
+930 LLSKENALISDEALK
-945 EKFQKGLFA
+945 EKFQKNLFA

-968 ITQAAQNRDSSLKN
+968 ITQAAQNRDSSLTN

-997 KSDKGVFPLF
+997 KNAKGVFPLF
-1007 EDLKENQEIKTTLA
+1007 EDLKENKDIKTTMEKQ
-1021 NQKIQVII
+1021 NIRVII
-1029 GNPPYSAGT
+1029 GNPPYSSGA

-1052 LEKRVYETY
+1052 LEKLVYDTY

-1116 KEFSRLYALNLR
+1116 KEFSRLYVLNLR

-1139 KQGDGIFD
+1139 KEGDGIFD
-1147 SGSRATV
+1147 SGSRATIAV
-1154 AIIFF
+1154 IFF
-1159 VKDESVQNSAI
+1159 VKDKSVPDNTI
-1170 HYYEVEDY
+1170 FYYEVGDY

-1186 FLAGFENLESV
+1186 LLANFENLDLV

-1224 KRDKQLKIFD
+1224 KRDKNQKIFN
-1234 TIFDLNSMG
+1234 TIFDLNSNG
-1243 VASGR
+1243 VGSGR
-1248 DPWVYNF
+1248 DHWVYNF
-1255 SQKRLM
+1255 SPNALM

-1273 DLKRFNERFR
+1273 DLKRFNEVFR
-1283 EAFKQRTAKD
+1283 EAFKQRAKGVKSD
-1293 KGIKPADR
+1293 KLH
-1301 YKHLSDREITTDK
+1301 KHLNDQEITTDK
-1314 TKIAWTDGLK
+1314 TKIAWTRSLK
-1324 NKLIRNENLPESG
+1324 KGFIKNENLQESS
-1337 MECVR
+1337 MERIR
-1342 LALYRPFNQQ
+1342 LALYRPFNKQ
-1352 WLYWDKDLI
+1352 WLYWDKTWNE
-1361 HRQSRFSKIFP
+1361 RQYQLPKIFP
-1372 DKSARNVVINTGVGN
+1372 DKSAQNVVINTTK
-1387 GKDFSALVS
+1387 GKFS
-1396 DFISDYSLISPNQA
+1396 SLIGDAIPDTHFIGDANA

-1435 RHYQDNA
+1435 RHYKDDS
-1442 ITEEEIF
+1442 IVEEEIF

-1474 RIALSEDFKELSVLG
+1474 RIALSEDFKELSMLG

-1502 EMHTSVECNLL
+1502 EMHASVKHNLL
-1513 ENAGMEGYYDVVKM
+1513 ENAEIEGYYDVEKM

-1532 RIIYNDHI
+1532 SIIYNKNI
-1540 TITQIPKKAFDYVVN
+1540 TITKIPQKAFDYVVN

-1569 TTDKDSLIENN
+1569 TTDKDSLIKNN

-1589 VFELL
+1589 IFELL
-1594 CKVIT
+1594 CRVIT
-1599 LSVKSVDLIEK
+1599 LSEKSVDLIEK

>member
-1 MQEISAYELI
+1 MQEISAYKLI

-20 QRHKGSL
+20 LRHKGSL

-37 EHDSANEYESIDL
+37 EHDSANEYESIKL
-50 WYDWKLRGKE
+50 WSDWELRGKE
-60 RDKGIDIVIQTTS
+60 RDRGIDIVIQTAS
-73 KEYIA
+73 KEFIA

-87 ISYNDI
+87 ISLNDI
-93 SPFLTQLL
+93 STFLTQLQ
-101 SGVGEVKFKKGIIIS
+101 SGVGEVRFKKGIIIS
-116 TSNLTSEAIKAIEQI
+116 TSNLTSEALKAIEQI

-171 KKRPHPH
+171 KKRPRPH
-178 QTEAIEKTKKYFSDP
+178 QTEAIEKTKEYFSSP
-193 KNARGKLIMACG
+193 KNTRGKLIMACG

-218 LDPKIT
+218 LDPKIM

-258 KTGQSKKNK
+258 KTGQSK
-267 SKNEDND
+267 NEDND
-274 DIKFSELPIK
+274 DIKFSELPLK
-284 ASTRLEDI
+284 PSTRLEDI
-292 LSTYEKAQKENK
+292 LSVYEKAQKENK

-340 VGAMYSTNERDDK
+340 VGAMYSSNERDDK
-353 NAFMLCHSDENIKAT
+353 NAFTLCHSDENIKAT

-386 KAKEKDNV
+386 KAKESDNI

-399 DADIF
+399 DADTF

-449 QLEAKGTK
+449 QLKAKGTK

-485 LDDENQEDND
+485 LDDENKEDND

-542 NLQINIDHVDGT
+542 NLQITIDHVDGT
-554 MNCKERLDKLE
+554 MNCKERLEKLE

-572 NICKVLSNARCLS
+572 NTCKVLSNARCLS

-597 FFDGRS
+597 FFDGKS

-616 RKAKNKKRGYIILPI
+616 RKAKHKKRGYIILPI
-631 ALRESEIKN
+631 ALEESEIKN
-640 LDEAVKNTN
+640 LDEAVNNTN

-654 KVLKA
+654 KVIKA

-676 IKIFGSDDASNPDDE
+676 IKIFGSDDASNLDDE
-691 GELEKDKT
+691 EELQKDKT
-699 EQSPNDPKEAQKTLF
+699 EQADPKQAQKTLF
-714 DAIFLKDLAN
+714 DAILLQDLAN

-751 RTLNN
+751 RTLNE
-756 RLKELFGKNPEI
+756 RLKDIFGKNPEI

-773 TSLRGNIH
+773 TSLRENIH
-781 QGIKEEEALDM
+781 QNIKEDEALDM
-792 IISHIITKPIFDAIF
+792 ITSHVITKPIFDAIF
-807 GDNIQNPIAKAL
+807 GDNIKNPISKAL
-819 DKMVL
+819 DKMVQ

-844 VKTEAARA
+844 VKTEATRA

-910 NDKNITIF
+910 NDQNITIF

-930 LLSKENDLISDEALK
+930 LLSKENNLISDEALK
-945 EKFQKGLFA
+945 EKFQKNLFA

-968 ITQAAQNRDSSLKN
+968 ITQAVQSRDSSLKN

-1007 EDLKENQEIKTTLA
+1007 ADLKENQEIKTTMEKQ
-1021 NQKIQVII
+1021 NIRVII
-1029 GNPPYSAGT
+1029 GNPPYSAGA
-1038 KSENDNNQNLTHPK
+1038 KSENDNNQNLSHKK
-1052 LEKRVYETY
+1052 LEKWVYETY
-1061 GKNSTAKVGKT
+1061 GKNSAAKVGAT

-1077 IHSIRMASDLL
+1077 IQSIRMASDLL
-1088 KDKGVLGF
+1088 KDKGVVGF

-1116 KEFSRLYALNLR
+1116 KDFSHLYALNLR
-1128 GNARTSGEERK
+1128 GNARTSGETFK
-1139 KQGDGIFD
+1139 KEGGKIFD

-1159 VKDESVQNSAI
+1159 VKDTNAPNHTI
-1170 HYYEVEDY
+1170 FYYEVDDY

-1186 FLAGFENLESV
+1186 LLANFENLESV

-1210 INQRNDDFEKLIPL
+1210 INQREDAFDKLIPL
-1224 KRDKQLKIFD
+1224 KRDKKSKIFN
-1234 TIFDLNSMG
+1234 TIFDLNSNG

-1255 SQKRLM
+1255 SQKTLM
-1261 QSVQNCIDTYNA
+1261 QSVQKCIDTYNA
-1273 DLKRFNERFR
+1273 DLERFNEVFR
-1283 EAFKQRTAKD
+1283 EAFKQRT
-1293 KGIKPADR
+1293 KGIKSADR
-1301 YKHLSDREITTDK
+1301 YKHLSDQEITTDK

-1324 NKLIRNENLPESG
+1324 HKLIKNKNLPESS
-1337 MECVR
+1337 EKRVR
-1342 LALYRPFNQQ
+1342 LSLYRPFNKQ
-1352 WLYWDKDLI
+1352 WLYWDKDWI
-1361 HRQSRFSKIFP
+1361 NRQGEFSKIFP
-1372 DKSARNVVINTGVGN
+1372 DKGACNVVINTSSIRN
-1387 GKDFSALVS
+1387 FSCLIANE
-1396 DFISDYSLISPNQA
+1396 ITDYNTMANTQA

-1461 LEKYKNSLAKEAP
+1461 LKKYKNSLAKEAP
-1474 RIALSEDFKELSVLG
+1474 RIALSEDFKELSILG

-1502 EMHTSVECNLL
+1502 EMHTSVKHNLL
-1513 ENAGMEGYYDVVKM
+1513 ENAEIEGYYDVVQMKKD
-1527 TKKGD
+1527 KKGD
-1532 RIIYNDHI
+1532 RIQYNHHI
-1540 TITQIPKKAFDYVVN
+1540 TITKIPQKAFEYVVN

-1561 WVIERYSI
+1561 WVIERYQK
-1569 TTDKDSLIENN
+1569 TMDKDSLIENN

-1594 CKVIT
+1594 CRVIK
-1599 LSVKSVDLIEK
+1599 LSEKSVDLIEK

>member
-1 MQEISAYELI
+1 
-11 KEKLHAIPN
+11 
-20 QRHKGSL
+20 
-27 FEKISKQFLQ
+27 
-37 EHDSANEYESIDL
+37 
-50 WYDWKLRGKE
+50 
-60 RDKGIDIVIQTTS
+60 
-73 KEYIA
+73 
-78 VQCKFHQNS
+78 
-87 ISYNDI
+87 
-93 SPFLTQLL
+93 
-101 SGVGEVKFKKGIIIS
+101 
-116 TSNLTSEAIKAIEQI
+116 
-131 RSTGM
+131 M

-171 KKRPHPH
+171 KKRPRPH
-178 QTEAIEKTKKYFSDP
+178 QTEAIEKTKEYFSNP

-243 EKSEPFYASIVCSDD
+243 EKSDPFYASIVCSDD

-284 ASTRLEDI
+284 PSTRLEDI
-292 LSTYEKAQKENK
+292 LSVYEKAQKENK

-353 NAFMLCHSDENIKAT
+353 NAFTLCHSDENIKAT

-386 KAKEKDNV
+386 KAKESDNI

-399 DADIF
+399 DAQTF

-485 LDDENQEDND
+485 LDDENKEDND

-542 NLQINIDHVDGT
+542 NLQIKIDHVDGT

-565 NLNQFEP
+565 KLNQFEP
-572 NICKVLSNARCLS
+572 NTCKVLSNARCLS

-659 LRSHDPSLVD
+659 LRSHDSSLVD

-676 IKIFGSDDASNPDDE
+676 IKIFGSDDTKNPDDE
-691 GELEKDKT
+691 EELQKDKT
-699 EQSPNDPKEAQKTLF
+699 EQSDPKQAQKTLF
-714 DAIFLKDLAN
+714 DAILLQDLAN

-781 QGIKEEEALDM
+781 QNIKEEEALDM

-930 LLSKENDLISDEALK
+930 LLSKENNFISDEALK

-997 KSDKGVFPLF
+997 KSAKGVIPGF
-1007 EDLKENQEIKTTLA
+1007 EDLIENQEIKNTMEKQ
-1021 NQKIQVII
+1021 NIRVII
-1029 GNPPYSAGT
+1029 GNPPYSSGA

-1052 LEKRVYETY
+1052 LEKKVYETY
-1061 GKNSTAKVGKT
+1061 GKNSTAKVGQT

-1116 KEFSRLYALNLR
+1116 KDFSHLYALNLR
-1128 GNARTSGEERK
+1128 GNQRTSGEVSK
-1139 KQGDGIFD
+1139 KEGGKIFD

-1159 VKDESVQNSAI
+1159 VKDKDAPNHTI
-1170 HYYEVEDY
+1170 FYYEVEDY

-1186 FLAGFENLESV
+1186 LLAGFENLDLV

-1234 TIFDLNSMG
+1234 TIFDLNSCG
-1243 VASGR
+1243 VVSGR

-1255 SQKRLM
+1255 SQKTLM

-1301 YKHLSDREITTDK
+1301 YKHLSDRENTTDK
-1314 TKIAWTDGLK
+1314 TKIAWTVDLK
-1324 NKLIRNENLPESG
+1324 NKLIKNEILPESG
-1337 MECVR
+1337 MERIR
-1342 LALYRPFNQQ
+1342 LALYRPFNKQ

-1361 HRQSRFSKIFP
+1361 SRQGRFSKIFP

-1396 DFISDYSLISPNQA
+1396 DFISDFSLISPNQA

-1435 RHYQDNA
+1435 RHYKDDS
-1442 ITEEEIF
+1442 IVEEEIF

-1461 LEKYKNSLAKEAP
+1461 LEKYKNSLTKEAP

-1502 EMHTSVECNLL
+1502 EMHTSVKHNLL
-1513 ENAGMEGYYDVVKM
+1513 ENAGMEGYYDVVQMKKD
-1527 TKKGD
+1527 KKGD
-1532 RIIYNDHI
+1532 RIKYNHHI
-1540 TITQIPKKAFDYVVN
+1540 TITQIPKKAFDYVIN

-1594 CKVIT
+1594 CRVIT

>member
-1 MQEISAYELI
+1 
-11 KEKLHAIPN
+11 
-20 QRHKGSL
+20 
-27 FEKISKQFLQ
+27 
-37 EHDSANEYESIDL
+37 
-50 WYDWKLRGKE
+50 
-60 RDKGIDIVIQTTS
+60 
-73 KEYIA
+73 
-78 VQCKFHQNS
+78 
-87 ISYNDI
+87 
-93 SPFLTQLL
+93 
-101 SGVGEVKFKKGIIIS
+101 
-116 TSNLTSEAIKAIEQI
+116 
-131 RSTGM
+131 
-136 GIDIDE
+136 
-142 ITEEDFIY
+142 
-150 SRIDWEKFDPTKT
+150 
-163 EDEIPLCD
+163 
-171 KKRPHPH
+171 
-178 QTEAIEKTKKYFSDP
+178 
-193 KNARGKLIMACG
+193 
-205 TGKTYTSLKIMEA
+205 
-218 LDPKIT
+218 
-224 LFLAPS
+224 
-230 IALLSQTFREYAQ
+230 
-243 EKSEPFYASIVCSDD
+243 
-258 KTGQSKKNK
+258 
-267 SKNEDND
+267 
-274 DIKFSELPIK
+274 
-284 ASTRLEDI
+284 
-292 LSTYEKAQKENK
+292 
-304 RFIIFSTY
+304 
-312 QSALRIK
+312 
-319 EAQEAGLNGID
+319 
-330 LIICDEAHRT
+330 
-340 VGAMYSTNERDDK
+340 
-353 NAFMLCHSDENIKAT
+353 
-368 KRLYM
+368 
-373 TATPKVYSESSKA
+373 
-386 KAKEKDNV
+386 
-394 IYSMD
+394 
-399 DADIF
+399 
-404 GEEIYTLNFERAI
+404 
-417 ALDLLTDYKVI
+417 
-428 ILAVR
+428 
-433 SENLS
+433 
-438 GVTNS
+438 
-443 VNKKIS
+443 
-449 QLEAKGTK
+449 
-457 LDKKLIN
+457 
-464 NEFVCKIVGTHKGLA
+464 
-479 KQDVIA
+479 
-485 LDDENQEDND
+485 
-495 LKNKAD
+495 
-501 TFVSQRAISFCKS
+501 
-514 IQTSKNIKDSFET
+514 
-527 IMECYDEELKKKSFK
+527 MECYDEELKKKSFK
-542 NLQINIDHVDGT
+542 NLQISIDHIDGT
-554 MNCKERLDKLE
+554 MNCKERLEKLE
-565 NLNQFEP
+565 NLNQFKP
-572 NICKVLSNARCLS
+572 NTCKVLSNARCLS

-597 FFDGRS
+597 FFDGKS

-631 ALRESEIKN
+631 ALAESEIKN

-649 FQNIW
+649 FKNIW

-659 LRSHDPSLVD
+659 LRSHDSSLVD

-676 IKIFGSDDASNPDDE
+676 IKIFGSNDESNPDDE
-691 GELEKDKT
+691 EELKKDKT
-699 EQSPNDPKEAQKTLF
+699 EQNDPKEAQKTLF
-714 DAIFLKDLAN
+714 DAIFLQDLAN

-751 RTLNN
+751 KTLNE
-756 RLKELFGKNPEI
+756 RLKDIFSKNPEI

-773 TSLRGNIH
+773 TSLRDNIH
-781 QGIKEEEALDM
+781 QSIKEDEALDM
-792 IISHIITKPIFDAIF
+792 IVSHIITKPIFDAIF
-807 GDNIQNPIAKAL
+807 GDNIKNPIAKAL

-852 KSQKSQQELIK
+852 KSPKSQQELIK

-930 LLSKENDLISDEALK
+930 LLSKENNLISDEALK
-945 EKFQKGLFA
+945 EKFQKNLFA

-997 KSDKGVFPLF
+997 KTNKGVIPGF

-1021 NQKIQVII
+1021 EKTIQVII
-1029 GNPPYSAGT
+1029 GNPPYSSGA
-1038 KSENDNNQNLTHPK
+1038 KSENDNNQNLSHPK
-1052 LEKRVYETY
+1052 LEKLVYEKY
-1061 GKNSTAKVGKT
+1061 GKNSTAKVGAT

-1088 KDKGVLGF
+1088 EDKGVLGF

-1116 KEFSRLYALNLR
+1116 QEFSHLYVLNLR
-1128 GNARTSGEERK
+1128 GNQHTSGEVSRK
-1139 KQGDGIFD
+1139 EGGKIFD

-1159 VKDESVQNSAI
+1159 VKDSSVPNNTI
-1170 HYYEVEDY
+1170 FYYEVGDY

-1186 FLAGFENLESV
+1186 LLAGFENLDLV

-1224 KRDKQLKIFD
+1224 KRDKKLQNDSVFD
-1234 TIFDLNSMG
+1234 INSGG
-1243 VASGR
+1243 VVSCR

-1255 SQKRLM
+1255 SPNALK
-1261 QSVQNCIDTYNA
+1261 QSVQNCIETYNA

-1293 KGIKPADR
+1293 KGVKPVDR
-1301 YKHLSDREITTDK
+1301 YKHLNDKEITTDK
-1314 TKIAWTDGLK
+1314 TKIAWVQNLK
-1324 NKLIRNENLPESG
+1324 TQLIKGKKLDDFSQEKIS
-1337 MECVR
+1337 VS
-1342 LALYRPFNQQ
+1342 LYRPFNKQYFYYERELA
-1352 WLYWDKDLI
+1352 WSFYSMK
-1361 HRQSRFSKIFP
+1361 KIFP
-1372 DKSARNVVINTGVGN
+1372 DKSAHNVVINTGVGN

-1396 DFISDYSLISPNQA
+1396 DSISDYSLISPNQA

-1435 RHYQDNA
+1435 RHYKDNA

-1474 RIALSEDFKELSVLG
+1474 RIALSEDFKELSILG

-1502 EMHTSVECNLL
+1502 EMHTSVQYNLL
-1513 ENAGMEGYYDVVKM
+1513 ENAEMEGYYDVIKM
-1527 TKKGD
+1527 KKDKKGD
-1532 RIIYNDHI
+1532 RIFYNHHI
-1540 TITQIPKKAFDYVVN
+1540 TITKIPKKAFDYVVN

-1580 PNDYAGGKY
+1580 PNHYAGGKY

-1594 CKVIT
+1594 CRVIK
-1599 LSVKSVDLIEK
+1599 LSEKSVDLIEK